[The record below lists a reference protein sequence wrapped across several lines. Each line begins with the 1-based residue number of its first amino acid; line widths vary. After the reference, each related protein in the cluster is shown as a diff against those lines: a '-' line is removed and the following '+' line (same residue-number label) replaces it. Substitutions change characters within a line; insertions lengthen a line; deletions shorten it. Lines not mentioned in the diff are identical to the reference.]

1 MQVFRWFVEL
11 DENLASE
18 IQKKTSL
25 NVKDINFRIGRE
37 NVRKS
42 AKKIKGKFGNIRY
55 KKCGNM
61 ITNR

>member
-18 IQKKTSL
+18 IQKKASL
-25 NVKDINFRIGRE
+25 SVKDINFRIGRE

-42 AKKIKGKFGNIRY
+42 TKKIKGKFGNFSDTKNAQKSI
-55 KKCGNM
+55 
-61 ITNR
+61 

>member
-1 MQVFRWFVEL
+1 MLSVEL

-18 IQKKTSL
+18 IQKKASL

-42 AKKIKGKFGNIRY
+42 AKKIKGKFGNFSDTKNVEI
-55 KKCGNM
+55 
-61 ITNR
+61 

>member
-18 IQKKTSL
+18 IQKKASL

-42 AKKIKGKFGNIRY
+42 AKKN
-55 KKCGNM
+55 
-61 ITNR
+61 